1 MTDQCRTTRYIS
13 LQAVNNLTEA
23 ADFSYYICTPLNR
36 FITIHCEAAGI
47 GMSRVHRFRSSF
59 LKHAG
64 DWLYLNNVPFC
75 HLWVLENPSS
85 GGLNLHILMHVPPTL
100 AAQFARRQ
108 RGWLKAAGAKCRA
121 KVILSKWIGPR
132 DWDYPLPYVRAFTGV
147 VLYLLKG
154 ASPETCEML
163 SVGDVTLLHVDQGVV
178 HGKRCGVS
186 ETLGPKARATR
197 KFYTPSGAQYLRP
210 LRPIVLYHAGS
221 SWAQAKNR
229 QKTT

>member
-1 MTDQCRTTRYIS
+1 MIDARKPSHFLSPY
-13 LQAVNNLTEA
+13 AVRNLTEA
-23 ADFSYYICTPLNR
+23 ADFSYYICKPLNR
-36 FITIHCEAAGI
+36 FISIHCETAGI
-47 GMSRVHRFRSSF
+47 GMNRVHRFRSSF

-64 DWLYLNNVPFC
+64 DWLYLSDVPFC

-85 GGLNLHILMHVPPTL
+85 GGLNLHILMHVPPEL

-132 DWDYPLPYVRAFTGV
+132 DWDCPLPYVRAFTGV
-147 VLYLLKG
+147 MLYLLKG

-163 SVGDVTLLHVDQGVV
+163 SVGEATLRHVDQGVV

-197 KFYTPSGAQYLRP
+197 KFFTPSGAPYLRP

-221 SWAQAKNR
+221 WWKGRKPKGTS
-229 QKTT
+229 